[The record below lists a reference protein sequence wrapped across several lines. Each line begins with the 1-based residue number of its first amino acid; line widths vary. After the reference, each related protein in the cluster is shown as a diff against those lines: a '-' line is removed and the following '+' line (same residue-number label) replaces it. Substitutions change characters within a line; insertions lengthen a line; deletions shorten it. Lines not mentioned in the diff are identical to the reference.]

1 MMVWHA
7 AVAKAATTV
16 VTGVVGVAAFE
27 ALRKASAK
35 LPARKAAVHA
45 TALGLR
51 GVRAAEANAERARL
65 AIGDVVAEAREQIGE
80 EAPAPVAGES
90 GHDHDH

>member
-1 MMVWHA
+1 MMWHNV
-7 AVAKAATTV
+7 VAKAASAV

-27 ALRKASAK
+27 AIRKASGK
-35 LPARKAAVHA
+35 LPARKAAVNA

-80 EAPAPVAGES
+80 EVPAPVAGDAGH
-90 GHDHDH
+90 GHDH

>member
-1 MMVWHA
+1 MMWH
-7 AVAKAATTV
+7 VVLAKAATTV

-35 LPARKAAVHA
+35 FPARQAAVNA

-65 AIGDVVAEAREQIGE
+65 VIGDVVAEAREQIGE
-80 EAPAPVAGES
+80 EAPAPVVGDT

>member
-1 MMVWHA
+1 MMWHP
-7 AVAKAATTV
+7 VVTKAATTV
-16 VTGVVGVAAFE
+16 ATGVVGVAAFE
-27 ALRKASAK
+27 ALRKVSAK
-35 LPARKAAVHA
+35 LPLRQTAVNA

-65 AIGDVVAEAREQIGE
+65 AFGDVVAEAREQIGE

-90 GHDHDH
+90 AHDHAH

>member
-1 MMVWHA
+1 MVWHTVA
-7 AVAKAATTV
+7 AKAATTV
-16 VTGVVGVAAFE
+16 VTGVIGAAAFDV
-27 ALRKASAK
+27 LRKASTK
-35 LPARKAAVHA
+35 LPVRKAAVNA

-80 EAPAPVAGES
+80 EAPAPVAGAA
-90 GHDHDH
+90 GHDH